1 MALIMVVLFAAPFA
15 YSQSVCLPAPR
26 LLTTLPMGGQAGTT
40 FDVTIAGDNLD
51 EDPEL
56 HFSHPG
62 ITAKPTGAANKYTV
76 TIAKDV
82 PTGIHEARVMTRLG
96 ISSCRAFT
104 VGVKPEVLQK
114 KPNQALAQAMD
125 LQVNSVCNAVMGT
138 RTVDYYA
145 FNAKKDQR
153 VVVECVTKGID
164 SRMNGVLIVADEKGR
179 DLKVDRLGG
188 HIDFTAPADGKY
200 VIKTHDLTYKGGSHY
215 FYRLALTEVAKD
227 APAPRHPV
235 GAAVSSF
242 SWRPEFLPENDA
254 IAEAEPNN
262 KHEQAQKVSLPLH
275 VTGRFYPAADV
286 DTFEFTAKKGEEW
299 WVEVVSERLGL
310 PTDPFVLVQY
320 INEQD
325 GKLTDVA
332 ELNDI
337 KPPMKPSSNGYSY
350 DGPPY
355 NAGSAD
361 VLAKV
366 TIKNDGLHRL
376 QIRDLFGGTRSI
388 KRHQYRLIVRRAQPD
403 FTVAAWALH
412 MNLRNGDRNA
422 LSKPIALRNGRTM
435 AFEVVTV
442 RRDGFEGE
450 IQLGV
455 EGLPKGMSARGFA
468 IPAKKNR
475 GILTVSAADNAPRS
489 LGTATIFATA
499 KIGDQEVRRPV
510 RLASMKWPVTNARND
525 IPAPRLFA
533 DAPVSVGGAEG
544 SPITIRA
551 REDKVFEARKGA
563 KLTIPLQLVRRGEFS
578 GANIS
583 LKAFGSG
590 FEKCAFDAPL
600 KADQHDA
607 ELDLAALRI
616 PEGEHTIAFYG
627 RAVAKYKYNEAAL
640 ILAEA
645 EKARAEADAKK
656 IAAKAKKLTDAAKA
670 APAEKKVQA
679 DEAAKKAAAEQKAAE
694 KASAAAASR
703 FKAASSRSRSKDIVD
718 IFVSEPIRIRVLPA
732 KKVSLTTERM
742 KNDQQNHGIQNH
754 DSVTMILLQSL
765 ILL

>member
-1 MALIMVVLFAAPFA
+1 MLAKPILCSLALIVSLGCTVSAVA
-15 YSQSVCLPAPR
+15 QSVCLPAPR
-26 LLTTLPMGGQAGTT
+26 LLTTMPMGGQAGTT
-40 FDVTIAGDNLD
+40 VEVTIAGDNLD
-51 EDPEL
+51 EEPEL

-62 ITAKPTGAANKYTV
+62 ITAKPTGTANKFTV

-82 PTGIHEARVMTRLG
+82 PAGIHEARAMTRLG

-104 VGVKPEVLQK
+104 IGKATEVVQTK
-114 KPNQALAQAMD
+114 GNQSLAKAMD
-125 LQVNSVCNAVMGT
+125 LNLNSVCNSTMST
-138 RTVDYYA
+138 RSVDYYS
-145 FNAKKDQR
+145 FSGKQGQR

-164 SRMNGVLIVADEKGR
+164 SRMNGVLIIADEQGR
-179 DLKVDRLGG
+179 DLQVDRLGG
-188 HIDFTAPADGKY
+188 HLDFTVPADGKY
-200 VIKTHDLTYKGGSHY
+200 VIKVHDLTYKGGSHY
-215 FYRLALTEVAKD
+215 FYRLVLSEVAKD

-235 GAAVSSF
+235 GATVSSF
-242 SWRPEFLPENDA
+242 SWGPEFLPQVAAKE
-254 IAEAEPNN
+254 ETEPNN
-262 KHEQAQKVSLPLH
+262 RHEQAQKVTLPLH
-275 VTGRFYPAADV
+275 VTGGFYPAADV

-299 WVEVVSERLGL
+299 WVEVISERLGL
-310 PTDPFVLVQY
+310 PTDPFVLVQHV
-320 INEQD
+320 NEKD

-337 KPPMKPSSNGYSY
+337 KSPMKPSSNGYSY

-366 TIKNDGLHRL
+366 TIKNDGRHRL
-376 QIRDLFGGTRSI
+376 QVRDLFGGTRSI
-388 KRHQYRLIVRRAQPD
+388 KRHRYRLIVRKAQPD

-435 AFEVVTV
+435 AFEVVTI

-450 IQLGV
+450 IQLGM
-455 EGLPKGMSARGFA
+455 EGLPEGMSAHGFA

-475 GILTVSAADNAPRS
+475 GILIVSAADDAPRTM
-489 LGTATIFATA
+489 GAAQIFATA
-499 KIGDQEVRRPV
+499 KIGDREVRRPV
-510 RLASMKWPVTNARND
+510 RLASMKWPVVNARND

-533 DAPVSVGGAEG
+533 DVPVSVGGAEG

-551 REDKVFEARKGA
+551 KADKVFEAKAGS
-563 KLTIPLQLVRRGEFS
+563 KLKIPLQLVRRGEFS

-600 KADQHDA
+600 KSDSHDA
-607 ELDLAALRI
+607 ELDLAALRV

-645 EKARAEADAKK
+645 AKNKAASDAQKM
-656 IAAKAKKLTDAAKA
+656 AAKAKKLGDAAKA
-670 APAEKKVQA
+670 APAAEKAKA
-679 DEAAKKAAAEQKAAE
+679 DEAAKAAAAEQKAAE
-694 KASAAAASR
+694 KASATAASR
-703 FKAASSRSRSKDIVD
+703 FKAASSRSRPKDIVD

-732 KKVSLTTERM
+732 DKK
-742 KNDQQNHGIQNH
+742 
-754 DSVTMILLQSL
+754 
-765 ILL
+765 

>member
-1 MALIMVVLFAAPFA
+1 MLRTIAFITCLASATSLLA
-15 YSQSVCLPAPR
+15 QSVCLPAPR
-26 LLTTLPMGGQAGTT
+26 LLTTMPMGGQQGTT
-40 FDVTIAGDNLD
+40 FEVVITGDNLD
-51 EDPEL
+51 EKPQL

-62 ITAKPTGAANKYTV
+62 ITAKPTGTANKYSV
-76 TIAKDV
+76 TIAKNV
-82 PTGIHEARVMTRLG
+82 PKGLHEARMMTRLG

-104 VGVKPEVLQK
+104 VGVVAEVTQTK
-114 KPNQALAQAMD
+114 GNQSLAKAME
-125 LQVNSVCNAVMGT
+125 LKLNSVCNSTMST
-138 RTVDYYA
+138 RSVDYYSFA
-145 FNAKKDQR
+145 AKKDQR

-164 SRMNGVLIVADEKGR
+164 SRMNGVLIIADEQGL

-188 HIDFTAPADGKY
+188 HLDFAVPADGKY
-200 VIKTHDLTYKGGSHY
+200 VIKVHDLTYKGGSHY
-215 FYRLALTEVAKD
+215 FYRLALSAVAKD

-235 GAAVSSF
+235 AETVSSF
-242 SWRPEFLPENDA
+242 SWRPEFLPEVA
-254 IAEAEPNN
+254 ALEEAEPNN
-262 KHEQAQKVSLPLH
+262 KNEQAQKVSLPLN

-299 WVEVVSERLGL
+299 WVEVVSERFGF
-310 PTDPFVLVQY
+310 PTDPFVLVQHV
-320 INEQD
+320 NEKD

-366 TIKNDGLHRL
+366 TITNDGLHRL
-376 QIRDLFGGTRSI
+376 QVRDLFGGTRSI
-388 KRHQYRLIVRRAQPD
+388 KRHRYRLMVRKAQPD

-422 LSKPIALRNGRTM
+422 LSKPVALRNGRTM
-435 AFEVVTV
+435 AFEVVTI
-442 RRDGFEGE
+442 RRDGFDGE
-450 IQLGV
+450 IQLGM
-455 EGLPKGMSARGFA
+455 EGLPKGMSAHGFA
-468 IPAKKNR
+468 IPAKQSR
-475 GILTVSAADNAPRS
+475 GILIVSAADDAPRTM
-489 LGTATIFATA
+489 GTATMFATA
-499 KIGDQEVRRPV
+499 KIGDEEVRRPV
-510 RLASMKWPVTNARND
+510 RLASMKWPVVNARND

-533 DAPVSVGGAEG
+533 DLPVSVGGAEG

-551 REDKVFEARKGA
+551 KEDKVFEAKAGT
-563 KLTIPLQLVRRGEFS
+563 KLKIPLQLVRRGDFS

-600 KADQHDA
+600 KSDSHDA

-616 PEGEHTIAFYG
+616 KEGEHTIAFYG

-645 EKARAEADAKK
+645 AKNKAEADAKK
-656 IAAKAKKLTDAAKA
+656 MAAKAKKLADAAKA
-670 APAEKKVQA
+670 APADQKAKA
-679 DEAAKKAAAEQKAAE
+679 DEAAQAAAAEQKALE
-694 KASAAAASR
+694 KASATAASR
-703 FKAASSRSRSKDIVD
+703 FKAASSKSRSKDIVD

-732 KKVSLTTERM
+732 DRK
-742 KNDQQNHGIQNH
+742 
-754 DSVTMILLQSL
+754 
-765 ILL
+765 

>member
-1 MALIMVVLFAAPFA
+1 MHIRSNHRRSSRRESALTSPSGLPSTAARLGSAAIVFAIAA
-15 YSQSVCLPAPR
+15 SSLAQSVCLPAPR
-26 LLTTLPMGGQAGTT
+26 LLTTMPMGGQSGTT
-40 FDVTIAGDNLD
+40 VEITIAGDNLD

-62 ITAKPTGAANKYTV
+62 ITAKPTGKANEYAV

-82 PTGIHEARVMTRLG
+82 PKGIHEARAMTRLG

-104 VGVKPEVLQK
+104 VGGVAEV
-114 KPNQALAQAMD
+114 NQAKGNTSLAKAME
-125 LQVNSVCNAVMGT
+125 LKLNSICNAVIT
-138 RTVDYYA
+138 KRSVDYYS
-145 FNAKKDQR
+145 FNARKNQR

-164 SRMNGVLIVADEKGR
+164 SRMNGVLIIADELGR

-188 HIDFTAPADGKY
+188 HLDFTAPADGKY
-200 VIKTHDLTYKGGSHY
+200 VIKVHDLTYKGGNHY
-215 FYRLALTEVAKD
+215 FYRLVVSGIAKD

-235 GAAVSSF
+235 GATVSSF
-242 SWRPEFLPENDA
+242 SWRSDFQPQSKA
-254 IAEAEPNN
+254 VAETEPNN
-262 KHEQAQKVSLPLH
+262 KHEQAQKVSLPLN

-299 WVEVVSERLGL
+299 WVEVVSERMGL
-310 PTDPFVLVQY
+310 PTDPFVLVQHV
-320 INEQD
+320 NVKD
-325 GKLTDVA
+325 GKLTDIA

-337 KPPMKPSSNGYSY
+337 AAPMKPSSNGYSY

-366 TIKNDGLHRL
+366 SIKTDGLHRL
-376 QIRDLFGGTRSI
+376 QVRDLFGGTRSI
-388 KRHQYRLIVRRAQPD
+388 KRHRYQLIVRKAQPD
-403 FTVAAWALH
+403 FAVAAWALH

-450 IQLGV
+450 IKLGM
-455 EGLPKGMSARGFA
+455 EGLPKGMSAHGFA

-475 GILTVSAADNAPRS
+475 GILIVSAADDAERT
-489 LGTATIFATA
+489 LGTARIFATA
-499 KIGDQEVRRPV
+499 QIGDNEVRRPV
-510 RLASMKWPVTNARND
+510 RLASMKWPVANARND
-525 IPAPRLFA
+525 IPAPRLLA
-533 DAPVSVGGAEG
+533 DVPVSVGGAEG
-544 SPITIRA
+544 APITIRA
-551 REDKVFEARKGA
+551 KDKKVFEATAGSKM
-563 KLTIPLQLVRRGEFS
+563 KIPLQLIRRGDFS

-590 FEKCAFDAPL
+590 FEKCSFDAPL
-600 KADQHDA
+600 KSDSYDA

-616 PEGEHTIAFYG
+616 PAGEHTIAFYG

-645 EKARAEADAKK
+645 AKSKAESDAKK
-656 IAAKAKKLTDAAKA
+656 MAAKAKKLAAAAKTA
-670 APAEKKVQA
+670 KAEQKAKA
-679 DEAAKKAAAEQKAAE
+679 DEAAKAAVAEQKAAE
-694 KASAAAASR
+694 KASATATSR

-718 IFVSEPIRIRVLPA
+718 IFVSEPIRIRVLAAA
-732 KKVSLTTERM
+732 KK
-742 KNDQQNHGIQNH
+742 
-754 DSVTMILLQSL
+754 
-765 ILL
+765 

>member
-1 MALIMVVLFAAPFA
+1 MLRTIAFITCLASATSLLA
-15 YSQSVCLPAPR
+15 QSVCLPAPR
-26 LLTTLPMGGQAGTT
+26 LLTTMPMGGQQGTT
-40 FDVTIAGDNLD
+40 FEVVITGDNLD
-51 EDPEL
+51 EKPQL

-62 ITAKPTGAANKYTV
+62 ITAKPTGTANKYSV
-76 TIAKDV
+76 TIAKNV
-82 PTGIHEARVMTRLG
+82 PKGLHEARMMTRLG

-104 VGVKPEVLQK
+104 VGVVAEVTQTK
-114 KPNQALAQAMD
+114 GNQSLAKAME
-125 LQVNSVCNAVMGT
+125 LKLNSVCNSTMST
-138 RTVDYYA
+138 RSVDYYSFA
-145 FNAKKDQR
+145 AKKDQR

-164 SRMNGVLIVADEKGR
+164 SRMNGVLIIADEQGL

-188 HIDFTAPADGKY
+188 HLDFAVPADGKY
-200 VIKTHDLTYKGGSHY
+200 VIKVHDLTYKGGSHY
-215 FYRLALTEVAKD
+215 FYRLALSAVAKD
-227 APAPRHPV
+227 APAQRHPV
-235 GAAVSSF
+235 AETVSSF
-242 SWRPEFLPENDA
+242 SWRPEFLPEVA
-254 IAEAEPNN
+254 ALEEAEPNN
-262 KHEQAQKVSLPLH
+262 KHEQAQKVSLPLN

-299 WVEVVSERLGL
+299 WVEVVSERFGF
-310 PTDPFVLVQY
+310 PTDPFVLVQHV
-320 INEQD
+320 NEKD

-366 TIKNDGLHRL
+366 TITNDGLHRL
-376 QIRDLFGGTRSI
+376 QVRDLFGGTRSI
-388 KRHQYRLIVRRAQPD
+388 KRHRYRLMVRKAQPD

-422 LSKPIALRNGRTM
+422 LSKPVALRNGRTM
-435 AFEVVTV
+435 AFEVVTI
-442 RRDGFEGE
+442 RRDGFDGE
-450 IQLGV
+450 IQLGM
-455 EGLPKGMSARGFA
+455 EGLPKGMSAHGFA
-468 IPAKKNR
+468 IPAKQSR
-475 GILTVSAADNAPRS
+475 GILIVSAADDAPRTM
-489 LGTATIFATA
+489 GTATMFATA
-499 KIGDQEVRRPV
+499 KIGDEEVRRPV
-510 RLASMKWPVTNARND
+510 RLASMKWPVVNARND

-533 DAPVSVGGAEG
+533 DLPVSVGGAEG

-551 REDKVFEARKGA
+551 KEDKVFEAKAGT
-563 KLTIPLQLVRRGEFS
+563 KLKIPLQLVRRGDFS

-600 KADQHDA
+600 KSDSHDA

-616 PEGEHTIAFYG
+616 KEGEHTIAFYG

-645 EKARAEADAKK
+645 AKNKAEADAKK
-656 IAAKAKKLTDAAKA
+656 MAAKAKKLADAAKA
-670 APAEKKVQA
+670 APADQKAKA
-679 DEAAKKAAAEQKAAE
+679 DEAAQAAAAEQKALE
-694 KASAAAASR
+694 KASATAASR
-703 FKAASSRSRSKDIVD
+703 FKAASSKSRSKDIVD

-732 KKVSLTTERM
+732 DKK
-742 KNDQQNHGIQNH
+742 
-754 DSVTMILLQSL
+754 
-765 ILL
+765 